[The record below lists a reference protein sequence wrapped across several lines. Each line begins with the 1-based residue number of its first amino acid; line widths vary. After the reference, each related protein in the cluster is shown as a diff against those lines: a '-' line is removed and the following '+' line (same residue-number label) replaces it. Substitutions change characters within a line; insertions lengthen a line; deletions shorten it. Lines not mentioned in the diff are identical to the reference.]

1 MHSRAGVWFDRFNV
15 VFMIVIC
22 LVFIIPFIVVIST
35 SVTPALE
42 LARRGAYVLYPES
55 LDFSAYKALLYW
67 GSPVYQAYG
76 VTLFRTIVG
85 TFFNL
90 LVTAMLAYGLSKRD
104 LPGNVFLTTFVFIT
118 MLFNGGLIP
127 TYMVVKYTGL
137 TNTVWAMIVPNLVVV
152 WNLLVLRTFFAQIPE
167 ALEESATI
175 DGASQARVLFSI
187 VLPLSLPALATVG
200 LFYAVWHWNSWF
212 DATIYIHNAELQPVQ
227 NIMRNMVI
235 DESNMDLNMEILGER
250 PPATGTMKS
259 AIIIVSTIPILCVY
273 PFLQR
278 YFIKGVMVGAVKG

>member
-1 MHSRAGVWFDRFNV
+1 
-15 VFMIVIC
+15 
-22 LVFIIPFIVVIST
+22 
-35 SVTPALE
+35 
-42 LARRGAYVLYPES
+42 
-55 LDFSAYKALLYW
+55 
-67 GSPVYQAYG
+67 
-76 VTLFRTIVG
+76 
-85 TFFNL
+85 
-90 LVTAMLAYGLSKRD
+90 
-104 LPGNVFLTTFVFIT
+104 
-118 MLFNGGLIP
+118 
-127 TYMVVKYTGL
+127 
-137 TNTVWAMIVPNLVVV
+137 
-152 WNLLVLRTFFAQIPE
+152 
-167 ALEESATI
+167 LEESATI

-273 PFLQR
+273 PF
-278 YFIKGVMVGAVKG
+278 